1 MRKTNS
7 ADVRAERSL
16 RDQTGSVFPFKYLSP
31 SHFYSTPHSS
41 AACFTSLFL
50 FIFYSLPI
58 TFLLQEWGTGH
69 AQLAHT
75 ETMRSARHGPVFRFY
90 MYKEILYKCR
100 HAHNL

>member
-75 ETMRSARHGPVFRFY
+75 GNDEQRTPRSCFSF
-90 MYKEILYKCR
+90 LYV
-100 HAHNL
+100 